1 MSDIFKTEYK
11 NKLADRWGN
20 TEAYKEFSAK
30 TAGLSKEKSAGIIE
44 GLEKILGEFAV
55 CRRNK
60 NTPDSSEAQELVSKL
75 QAYISEFFYNCTPE
89 ILAGLGLM
97 YAADERFKNN
107 INKHGEGTAEFISEA
122 IGCKFGK

>member
-11 NKLADRWGN
+11 TEVADRWGN

-30 TAGLSKEKSAGIIE
+30 TAGFSKEKSAEIIE

-60 NTPDSSEAQELVSKL
+60 NAPDSSEAQELVSKL
-75 QAYISEFFYNCTPE
+75 QAYISEFFYNCTDE

-107 INKHGEGTAEFISEA
+107 INKHGEGTAEFISKA
-122 IGCKFGK
+122 IECKFNK